1 MGDLCPQKENEAHRD
16 CDYQSSP
23 GAFPKPEAFLL
34 EFPLKTSLVLGIVK
48 DFRNVVTHNQRLLT
62 ARNVCCLAYFRLLKS
77 PSCSF

>member
-48 DFRNVVTHNQRLLT
+48 DEVMR
-62 ARNVCCLAYFRLLKS
+62 
-77 PSCSF
+77 